1 MASPLEPGDALPTFS
16 LPNHDGETVRNE
28 DLTGRGPFVV
38 YFYPRDDTPGCT
50 VEACA
55 FRDEFEAFTEAGAAV
70 YGVSAD
76 TPDQHRTFRAKH
88 NLPFTLLSDRDG
100 TLSKAFGVKRSFGIL
115 PGRVTWVFDAD
126 GVVQHRF
133 ASQLQPRRHVAEAL
147 EVVRR
152 LS

>member
-1 MASPLEPGDALPTFS
+1 MANPLEPGDRLPGFS
-16 LPNHDGETVRNE
+16 IPDQDDNLVSDG

-55 FRDEFEAFTEAGAAV
+55 FRDDFESFVEAGAAV

-76 TPDQHRTFRAKH
+76 TPAQHRTFRAKH

-100 TLSKAFGVKRSFGIL
+100 ALAKAFGVKRSMGIL
-115 PGRVTWVFDAD
+115 PGRVTWVFDAN

-133 ASQLQPRRHVAEAL
+133 SSQLQPRRHVTEAL
-147 EVVRR
+147 EVVRCIA
-152 LS
+152 

>member
-1 MASPLEPGDALPTFS
+1 MASPLEPGDKLPTFS
-16 LPNHDGETVRNE
+16 LPNHDGETVRSE

-76 TPDQHRTFRAKH
+76 TPDQHRTFREKH

-133 ASQLQPRRHVAEAL
+133 ASQLQPRRHVTEAL

>member
-16 LPNHDGETVRNE
+16 LPNHDGETVRSE

-76 TPDQHRTFRAKH
+76 TPDQHRTFREKH

>member
-76 TPDQHRTFRAKH
+76 TPDQHRTFREKH

>member
-1 MASPLEPGDALPTFS
+1 MTASLDPGQHLPTFS
-16 LPNHDGETVRNE
+16 IPDQDGNPVTHE
-28 DLTGRGPFVV
+28 DLLGRGPFVV

-55 FRDEFEAFTEAGAAV
+55 FRDDFEAFTDAGAAV

-76 TPDQHRTFRAKH
+76 SPEKHREFRARH
-88 NLPFTLLSDRDG
+88 NLPFTLLSDSDG
-100 TLSKAFGVKRSFGIL
+100 SLSKAFGVKRALGLL

-133 ASQLQPRRHVAEAL
+133 SSQLQPRRHVAEAL
-147 EVVRR
+147 DVVRR